1 MAVALWCS
9 IPLDN
14 QYVIL
19 GKACPEMLGKP
30 CHQPGLVTSAWPKP
44 GSSGM
49 PQGGWPFNE

>member
-19 GKACPEMLGKP
+19 GKACPEMLGK
-30 CHQPGLVTSAWPKP
+30 TSAWPKP
-44 GSSGM
+44 GFSGM